1 MSNRKAILTS
11 ILAGILAS
19 ALNFL
24 YISSEKAK
32 LDSGPT
38 IKLLVA
44 KSDIAANSTIELG
57 RLDSKALPQ
66 KFAPPGYI
74 PEAELQTV
82 SGQNARTQILAGQP
96 ILWSH
101 FRVDRIDKA
110 SGRIRLNDGDRAFT
124 ILAND
129 ATGVGG
135 MLSRG
140 SRIDIIGTF
149 QNESEEQ
156 VTKTLLQNI
165 TVLSTSIEMEENS
178 SDTSDASDASNIYS
192 ILKTGSGSGSG
203 LGSRSYSHITLI
215 VTQEEAE
222 LLAFASSQGELWF
235 SMRDPNDL
243 QVDHNLK
250 EITWNSLFESERK
263 VTQKRRLKPLREE
276 RKEPKDPV
284 IIIGGTKQHRDNR
297 DNRDNRNN
305 RDNGDDNSEW

>member
-1 MSNRKAILTS
+1 MSNRKSILTS

-32 LDSGPT
+32 LDPGPA

-44 KSDIAANSTIELG
+44 KSDIAANSVIAVG
-57 RLDSKALPQ
+57 MLDSKAMPQ
-66 KFAPPGYI
+66 KFVPPGYI

-82 SGQNARTQILAGQP
+82 IGQNARSQILAGQP

-101 FRVDRIDKA
+101 FRADRIDKTW
-110 SGRIRLNDGDRAFT
+110 GRIRLNEGDRAFT

-149 QNESEEQ
+149 QNESGEQ

-165 TVLSTSIEMEENS
+165 TVLSTSIEIEENS
-178 SDTSDASDASNIYS
+178 SDTSDESNIYS
-192 ILKTGSGSGSG
+192 ILKTGSGSGSRLG
-203 LGSRSYSHITLI
+203 SGSRSYSHITLI

-243 QVDHNLK
+243 GVNHNLK
-250 EITWNSLFESERK
+250 EITWNSLLESEPK
-263 VTQKRRLKPLREE
+263 MIQKRILKPIREE
-276 RKEPKDPV
+276 RKEPKAPKAPKAPV
-284 IIIGGTKQHRDNR
+284 IIIGGMKQHRDHG
-297 DNRDNRNN
+297 
-305 RDNGDDNSEW
+305 DNGDDNSEW